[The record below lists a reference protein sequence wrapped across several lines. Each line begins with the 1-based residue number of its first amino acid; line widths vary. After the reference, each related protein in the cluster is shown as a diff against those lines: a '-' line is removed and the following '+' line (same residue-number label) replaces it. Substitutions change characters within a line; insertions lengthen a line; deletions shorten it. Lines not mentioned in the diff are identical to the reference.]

1 MLQFNPDGTL
11 KLSGAQAAQVE
22 AEKGSV
28 IINRE
33 QISEKPARAQIS
45 VTFPE
50 PIANRQEI
58 LDFYNKIDD
67 RQFNEVRHELK
78 WLGERTFIIKVEH
91 GSMMMYSLLNFMMM
105 CFKSRCENHYGKKV
119 VLKGRWASFG

>member
-1 MLQFNPDGTL
+1 MLEFNPDGTL
-11 KLSGAQAAQVE
+11 RLSGVQTAQVE
-22 AEKGSV
+22 AERHSV
-28 IINRE
+28 VISRE
-33 QISEKPARAQIS
+33 QISEKPAKAQIS

-50 PIANRQEI
+50 AVSNKQEV

-67 RQFNEVRHELK
+67 SQFNEVSHEFK
-78 WLGERTFIIKVEH
+78 WLSDRTFIIKVER
-91 GSMMMYSLLNFMMM
+91 GSMMMYSLLNFIMM